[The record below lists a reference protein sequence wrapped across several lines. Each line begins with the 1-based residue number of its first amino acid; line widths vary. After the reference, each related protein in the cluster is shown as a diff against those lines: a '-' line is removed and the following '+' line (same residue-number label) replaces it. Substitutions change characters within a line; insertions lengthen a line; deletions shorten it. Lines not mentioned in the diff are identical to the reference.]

1 MYHIIK
7 NTNDDSTLYLT
18 STNLMDL
25 YASEFGID
33 ELFEEVRKCGGRA
46 KWFEFLNKIQEV
58 YGLDCLAFCGEW
70 KESAEENVES
80 LSNFANKD

>member
-7 NTNDDSTLYLT
+7 NTNDDTTLYLT

-33 ELFEEVRKCGGRA
+33 ELFEEVKKCKGRA
-46 KWFEFLNKIQEV
+46 SWDLMMNKINEV
-58 YGLDCLAFCGEW
+58 YGLVGG
-70 KESAEENVES
+70 
-80 LSNFANKD
+80 